1 MSGSAKKRDK
11 ALGAVASNRRA
22 RHDFDIEQTIE
33 AGIVLV
39 GSEVKTLRDG
49 KASLA
54 DSYATIKRG
63 EMFLHNLHIPEY
75 PQASMQNH
83 EPTRVRKL
91 LLHKSEIAK
100 MKVKIE
106 AQGYTLVPLKL
117 YFQGNK
123 VKVEVALAKGRKTH
137 DKRQAIAKRDSERD
151 MQKAAAAFR
160 RT

>member
-11 ALGAVASNRRA
+11 AQGAVASNRRA
-22 RHDFDIEQTIE
+22 RHDFDIEQTYE

-75 PQASMQNH
+75 PQASIQNH

-91 LLHKSEIAK
+91 LLHKAEIAK
-100 MKVKIE
+100 LKQKIE

-117 YFQGNK
+117 YFNGNK

-137 DKRQAIAKRDSERD
+137 DKRQAIAKRDAERD
-151 MQKAAAAFR
+151 MQKASAAMR
-160 RT
+160 RR